1 MGVDR
6 AIDITVKQ
14 RKIVTDLLERH
25 LPDTAAWIYGSRV
38 KWTARPQSDLD
49 MVVFATPEQNGR
61 VSDLREAFEESN
73 LPFRVDLFVWD
84 AVPEQFRKQIKSEHV
99 VLVESGARDLVGEWP
114 TDRFGRLLTEPV
126 RNGIYKRKEFHGRGA
141 KIVNMGE
148 LFAHPRLRAVPM
160 KRLELSESEN
170 DRFLITAGD
179 LLFAR
184 RSLVAE
190 GAGKCCAVL
199 NVDEP
204 TTFESSIIRA
214 RPDPTRA
221 DYLYL
226 YYFFNSALGLYHLD
240 TIRRQVAVAGIT
252 GSDLTNLDIP
262 VPPLP
267 EQRAIAHILGALD
280 DKIEL
285 NRRMNET
292 LEAMARALFKSWF
305 VDFEPVRAK
314 MAGRDTGLPQD
325 LADLFPDRMVE
336 SELGKIPEGWEVK
349 TFSECVEVVRGLS
362 YKGSGLSSDG
372 VPMHNLNSIY
382 EGGGY
387 KHDGLKGYDGEHK
400 SQHVVRAGDL
410 IVANTEQGHDRLL
423 IGYAAIV
430 PTSFVNETLF
440 SHHIYRV
447 RPKDCMAL
455 TSNYLCQLLNTR
467 VMHEIVSG
475 FANGTT
481 VNMLPVDAL
490 QTPQLIVPAKP
501 ILAAFNDLAEAAHRR
516 HEEMIDESRTLAA
529 LRDALLPNLIS
540 GELRVRGAKRF
551 IARTT

>member
-6 AIDITVKQ
+6 AIDITAKQ

-267 EQRAIAHILGALD
+267 EQRAIAHILGTLD

-285 NRRMNET
+285 NRRMNAT

-305 VDFEPVRAK
+305 VDFDPVRAK
-314 MAGRDTGLPQD
+314 MAGRDTGLPQH
-325 LADLFPDRMVE
+325 LADLFPDRLVE
-336 SELGKIPEGWEVK
+336 SELGEIPEGWEV
-349 TFSECVEVVRGLS
+349 SEIGKEIDAVGGTTPSTKEPAYWNEGEQHWATPKDLS
-362 YKGSGLSSDG
+362 KLVSPVLLETNRKITDTGVKKISSGLLPVGTVLLSSRAPIG
-372 VPMHNLNSIY
+372 YLAIAEVPTAINQGFIAMVCKKRLPNIYVLFWCYENLDYIKGISGGSTFAEISKKAFRPVPVAVPSKEVLAVY
-382 EGGGY
+382 E
-387 KHDGLKGYDGEHK
+387 DMVRPLYD
-400 SQHVVRAGDL
+400 R
-410 IVANTEQGHDRLL
+410 IVANTKES
-423 IGYAAIV
+423 V
-430 PTSFVNETLF
+430 PL
-440 SHHIYRV
+440 
-447 RPKDCMAL
+447 
-455 TSNYLCQLLNTR
+455 
-467 VMHEIVSG
+467 VS
-475 FANGTT
+475 
-481 VNMLPVDAL
+481 
-490 QTPQLIVPAKP
+490 
-501 ILAAFNDLAEAAHRR
+501 
-516 HEEMIDESRTLAA
+516 
-529 LRDALLPNLIS
+529 LRDTLLPKLIS
-540 GELRVRGAKRF
+540 GKLRVKAAETFFHRMP
-551 IARTT
+551 

>member
-6 AIDITVKQ
+6 AIDITAKQ

-25 LPDTAAWIYGSRV
+25 LPNTTAWVYGSRA
-38 KWTARPQSDLD
+38 KWASRPQSDLD
-49 MVVFATPEQNGR
+49 LVVFATPEQNGR
-61 VSDLREAFEESN
+61 VSDLREALEESN

-114 TDRFGRLLTEPV
+114 TDRFGRLLTAPV

-170 DRFLITAGD
+170 DRFLIMAGD

-267 EQRAIAHILGALD
+267 EQRAIAHILGTLD

-285 NRRMNET
+285 NRRMNAT
-292 LEAMARALFKSWF
+292 LEEMARALFKSWF
-305 VDFEPVRAK
+305 VDFDPVRAK
-314 MAGRDTGLPQD
+314 MAGRDTGLPQH
-325 LADLFPDRMVE
+325 LADLFPDRLVE
-336 SELGKIPEGWEVK
+336 SELGEIPEGWEVK
-349 TFSECVEVVRGLS
+349 TLGSVADNPRRGVRAQEIDPGTPYIALEHMPKRCIALSEWDTADGLASSKFRFEQGDILFGKLRPYFHKVGIAALDGVCSTDIVVVSPASPDWFGFVLGHTSSPEFVDYTDAVSTGTRMPRTKWTDMARFKIAMPNRGLP
-362 YKGSGLSSDG
+362 KTFTGLVQPWVNRIAS
-372 VPMHNLNSIY
+372 
-382 EGGGY
+382 
-387 KHDGLKGYDGEHK
+387 
-400 SQHVVRAGDL
+400 
-410 IVANTEQGHDRLL
+410 
-423 IGYAAIV
+423 AI
-430 PTSFVNETLF
+430 
-440 SHHIYRV
+440 H
-447 RPKDCMAL
+447 
-455 TSNYLCQLLNTR
+455 
-467 VMHEIVSG
+467 
-475 FANGTT
+475 
-481 VNMLPVDAL
+481 
-490 QTPQLIVPAKP
+490 
-501 ILAAFNDLAEAAHRR
+501 
-516 HEEMIDESRTLAA
+516 ESRTLAA
-529 LRDALLPNLIS
+529 QRDALLPKLVS
-540 GELRVRGAKRF
+540 GEVRVE
-551 IARTT
+551 

>member
-6 AIDITVKQ
+6 AIDITAKQ

-25 LPDTAAWIYGSRV
+25 LPNTTAWVYGSRV

-73 LPFRVDLFVWD
+73 LPFRVDLFVWA

-99 VLVESGARDLVGEWP
+99 VLVESGERDVVGEWP

-170 DRFLITAGD
+170 NRFLITAGD

-252 GSDLTNLDIP
+252 GSDLANLDIP

-267 EQRAIAHILGALD
+267 EQRAIAHILGTLD

-305 VDFEPVRAK
+305 VDFDPVRAK
-314 MAGRDTGLPQD
+314 MDGRDTGLPKH
-325 LADLFPDRMVE
+325 LADLFPDRLVE
-336 SELGKIPEGWEVK
+336 SELGKIPEGWR
-349 TFSECVEVVRGLS
+349 VRHLEDCFDLTMGQS
-362 YKGSGLSSDG
+362 PPGHTYNDDG
-372 VPMHNLNSIY
+372 
-382 EGGGY
+382 
-387 KHDGLKGYDGEHK
+387 DGLPFFQGRSDFGFRYPENRKYCIAPNRIAKPGDTLV
-400 SQHVVRAGDL
+400 SVRAPVGD
-410 IVANTEQGHDRLL
+410 INMAWEECC
-423 IGYAAIV
+423 IGRGV
-430 PTSFVNETLF
+430 
-440 SHHIYRV
+440 
-447 RPKDCMAL
+447 
-455 TSNYLCQLLNTR
+455 
-467 VMHEIVSG
+467 
-475 FANGTT
+475 
-481 VNMLPVDAL
+481 
-490 QTPQLIVPAKP
+490 
-501 ILAAFNDLAEAAHRR
+501 
-516 HEEMIDESRTLAA
+516 AA
-529 LRDALLPNLIS
+529 LRHKSTTISFTYHSGQALQEQLREYEHTGTVFGAINRGQFGKLLIQEPPVEIVGAFELLANPWDKHVQQSTAQTRTLTALRNTLLPKLIS
-540 GELRVRGAKRF
+540 GELRVKDAETF
-551 IARTT
+551 FDSMP